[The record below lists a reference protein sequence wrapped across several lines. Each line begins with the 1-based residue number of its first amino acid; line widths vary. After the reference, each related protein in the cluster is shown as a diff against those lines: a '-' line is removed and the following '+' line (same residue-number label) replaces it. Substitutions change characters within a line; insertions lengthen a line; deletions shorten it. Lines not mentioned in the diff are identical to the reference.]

1 MKTANK
7 MGRIGT
13 PMNPIPQQLV
23 NKKLPPKVLPIKG
36 KIDMEKYMQ
45 SILPKTSFDMAE
57 LSGAP
62 SQSIVRNQKLPKI
75 SAKNHS
81 NHTSNKRFSKLSKYV
96 PRFQTFKP
104 LFHNRNRSSYNVPNI
119 DDEEYMSVSMDIIY
133 NIL

>member
-23 NKKLPPKVLPIKG
+23 NKKLPPKVLPLKC
-36 KIDMEKYMQ
+36 KIDMEKYIQ
-45 SILPKTSFDMAE
+45 SILPRTSCDMPE

-62 SQSIVRNQKLPKI
+62 SESIVKNQKLPKI

-81 NHTSNKRFSKLSKYV
+81 NHTSNKRFSKYV